1 LLRRGKTFPALG
13 NRRPTVTETDLMQ
26 ISRLRVSN
34 EDFLV
39 ASMIDRCPKSM
50 MLRELVKNALEAAG
64 NASAGGQRVEI
75 APLGVEG
82 ARKLSIWNTGP
93 GMDAAEL
100 YRMCDIA
107 SSIGKANALD
117 QNFGMGAKVASLPS
131 NQHGIRYRSC
141 KAGRVHQVIMGK
153 RNDIYGR
160 LHQTNAAGESVD
172 VLDVTDLA
180 IAARDL
186 SHDWT
191 EVVLLGNRADQDTV
205 ANPYDGSPAM
215 PPGWVAEEL
224 YARFHTLPDTTDLVL
239 RDGCNIIGG
248 DRVFAPIGSRAAAF
262 ANHEAVSAERGITL
276 HYYYDAADP
285 DAPGRLL
292 SARGALQPAVSTAGL
307 IWRDEIYD
315 LRPGWAWLHE
325 APIFGLPFGARHF
338 SVYVEL
344 PDDFPLI
351 PDGYRQFLRH
361 AGNTQHHVH
370 TREFAGLALRHR
382 PAWLLEL
389 LRSFAP
395 DASHTAPLHGE
406 MKTLFRALR
415 IRRRWWAPAG
425 DSPPPAPVADDAA
438 PIDADPARDD
448 AEMAQPKPDRAPGEE
463 EMEYEVPPQ
472 IVPLRDEADIRER
485 GMEGKAARFYP
496 ETHQLFLNTAYSA
509 FAQFAAQ
516 LQQLHATHEDQ
527 EAVRRAAL
535 TTTERIL
542 TRQICRKLV
551 FGLGKRGTWHP
562 WEVDQACSM
571 YSLTLAAD
579 DSGAFYAE
587 ARAAMAEALAQRPA
601 PPPEQG
607 REVDVRDFVA
617 A

>member
-1 LLRRGKTFPALG
+1 MT
-13 NRRPTVTETDLMQ
+13 Q
-26 ISRLRVSN
+26 ISRLRVGN

-50 MLRELVKNALEAAG
+50 MLRELVKNALEAA
-64 NASAGGQRVEI
+64 AGADAGARRVEI
-75 APLGVEG
+75 APLVVEG

-93 GMDAAEL
+93 GMDADEL

-107 SSIGKANALD
+107 SSIGKTNGLD

-160 LHQTNAAGESVD
+160 LRQTDAAGEPVD

-180 IAARDL
+180 IRDRDL

-191 EVVLLGNRADQDTV
+191 EVVLLGNRPDQDTV
-205 ANPYDGSPAM
+205 ANPYDGNPGM

-224 YARFHTLPDTTDLVL
+224 YARFHVLPETTDLVL

-248 DRVFAPIGSRAAAF
+248 DRVFTPLGGRTAAF
-262 ANHEAVSAERGITL
+262 ARTEIVPTERGIKM
-276 HYYYDAADP
+276 HYYYDEADP
-285 DAPGRLL
+285 DVPGRLL

-307 IWRDEIYD
+307 IYRGEIYD
-315 LRPGWAWLHE
+315 LLPGWAWQHG
-325 APIFGLPFGARHF
+325 APVFGLPFGARHF

-344 PDDFPLI
+344 PDDFPLL

-361 AGNTQHHVH
+361 AGNAQHHVH
-370 TREFAGLALRHR
+370 VREFAGLALQYR

-395 DASHTAPLHGE
+395 DASHTAPLQGE
-406 MKTLFRALR
+406 MKSLFRTLR

-425 DSPPPAPVADDAA
+425 DSGPAAAAEDASETPDATPAD
-438 PIDADPARDD
+438 DD
-448 AEMAQPKPDRAPGEE
+448 AERQDVPPGEE
-463 EMEYEVPPQ
+463 EMEYEVPPE
-472 IVPLRDEADIRER
+472 VLPLRDESDIRAR
-485 GMEGKAARFYP
+485 GIEGKAARFYP
-496 ETHQLFLNTAYSA
+496 ESHQLFVNTTYTA
-509 FAQFAAQ
+509 FTQFAA
-516 LQQLHATHEDQ
+516 LLHQIHAAHEDQ
-527 EAVRRAAL
+527 EAMRRAAL
-535 TTTERIL
+535 MTTERIL

-551 FGLGKRGTWHP
+551 FGLGKRGEWQP

-571 YSLTLAAD
+571 FSLTLAAD
-579 DSGAFYAE
+579 DSGPCLPE
-587 ARAAMAEALAQRPA
+587 ARAAMAEALAPPTAPPPA
-601 PPPEQG
+601 PPEYG
-607 REVDVRDFVA
+607 REVDVHDLA
-617 A
+617 TA

>member
-1 LLRRGKTFPALG
+1 MT
-13 NRRPTVTETDLMQ
+13 Q
-26 ISRLRVSN
+26 ISRLRVGN

-50 MLRELVKNALEAAG
+50 MLRELVKNALEAA
-64 NASAGGQRVEI
+64 ADADSGGRRVEI
-75 APLGVEG
+75 APLAVEG
-82 ARKLSIWNTGP
+82 VRKLSIWNTGP
-93 GMDAAEL
+93 GMDAEEL

-107 SSIGKANALD
+107 SSIGKANGLD

-160 LHQTNAAGESVD
+160 LRQTNAAGEPVD

-180 IAARDL
+180 IEDRDL

-191 EVVLLGNRADQDTV
+191 EVVLLGNRPDQDTV
-205 ANPYDGSPAM
+205 ANPYDGNPAM

-224 YARFHTLPDTTDLVL
+224 YARFHVLPGAIDLVL
-239 RDGCNIIGG
+239 REGCNVVGG
-248 DRVFAPIGSRAAAF
+248 DRVFVPIGSRTAAF
-262 ANHEAVSAERGITL
+262 ARYQAVPTERGITL

-285 DAPGRLL
+285 DAPGQLL

-307 IWRDEIYD
+307 VYRGEIYD
-315 LRPGWAWLHE
+315 LWPGWAWQHG
-325 APIFGLPFGARHF
+325 APTFGLPFGARHF

-344 PDDFPLI
+344 PDDFPLL

-361 AGNTQHHVH
+361 AGNAQHHVH
-370 TREFAGLALRHR
+370 AREFSALALQYR
-382 PAWLLEL
+382 PDWLLEL
-389 LRSFAP
+389 LRNFAP
-395 DASHTAPLHGE
+395 DASHTAPLQGE
-406 MKTLFRALR
+406 MKSLFRALR

-425 DSPPPAPVADDAA
+425 DTRQAAAAEDDNETLA
-438 PIDADPARDD
+438 ADPADDD
-448 AEMAQPKPDRAPGEE
+448 AGIAPHDHDSVPGEE

-472 IVPLRDEADIRER
+472 VLPLRDEADIRAR
-485 GMEGKAARFYP
+485 GMEGKAARFYA
-496 ETHQLFLNTAYSA
+496 ETHQLFVNTTYPA
-509 FAQFAAQ
+509 FTRFAAQ
-516 LQQLHATHEDQ
+516 LQRIHAAHEDQ
-527 EAVRRAAL
+527 EAMRRAAL
-535 TTTERIL
+535 MTTEQVL
-542 TRQICRKLV
+542 TRQICRRLV
-551 FGLGKRGTWHP
+551 FGLGKRGEWHH

-579 DSGAFYAE
+579 DSSACLPE
-587 ARAAMAEALAQRPA
+587 ARAAMAEALAPRTA
-601 PPPEQG
+601 PPEYG
-607 REVDVRDFVA
+607 RSVDVHDVMA